1 MKLVNNNISPLP
13 FYDNLAL
20 QNHRKDYA
28 YGQVYPLITYKNM
41 LLPFQVV
48 LASGTSVNWVR
59 LYDFNTGKYTD
70 ITTNMKENGLTLKSY
85 TDFKVLK
92 YPGTLPII
100 QIKHEGQYYL
110 AISVSGLGTIYSDV
124 FTVCNKVDDYLFIE
138 YSNSYNFELKNGVV
152 DFSDGFKFRCYL
164 NTQVGKPEYDF
175 EEEATDRMGYT
186 FIESQVSKKIY
197 KFVFLAP
204 EYLCD
209 ALRIV
214 RLCENKQI
222 TSKLQT
228 YDLTTFN
235 MEPEW
240 EDQGDLASVAC
251 EFETDTV
258 IANIGGYTPEL
269 VGGDF
274 NSDFDTDFYD
284 IQKLNR
290 PITINISC
298 NNTANIILEATPA
311 VKSNLNIYVKYRA
324 SLNIGGTE
332 EKETNI
338 VFKKGLENDNIYLSD
353 LAGKGWVSEILE
365 ASVTSKEAYDSSIY
379 NINLIND

>member
-13 FYDNLAL
+13 FYDNIAL

-28 YGQVYPLITYKNM
+28 FGQIYQLITYKNM

-48 LASGTSVNWVR
+48 LSSGTSINWVR

-70 ITTNMKENGLTLKSY
+70 ITTSMKENGLTIKSY
-85 TDFKVLK
+85 TDFKLLK
-92 YPGTLPII
+92 YPGTLPIVE
-100 QIKHEGQYYL
+100 IKYEGLYYL
-110 AISVSGLGTIYSDV
+110 AISISDLGTIYSDL
-124 FTVCNKVDDYLFIE
+124 FTVTNRVSDYLLIE
-138 YSNSYNFELKNGVV
+138 YSNSYNFVLKNGIV
-152 DFSDGFKFRCYL
+152 DFSDNFAFKCYL

-175 EEEATDRMGYT
+175 EEEATERMGYT

-197 KFVFLAP
+197 KFTFIAP

-222 TSKLQT
+222 TSKSQV

-240 EDQGDLASVAC
+240 EDQGDLASVEC

-269 VGGDF
+269 AGGDF
-274 NSDFDTDFYD
+274 NDDF
-284 IQKLNR
+284 
-290 PITINISC
+290 
-298 NNTANIILEATPA
+298 NNDY
-311 VKSNLNIYVKYRA
+311 K
-324 SLNIGGTE
+324 
-332 EKETNI
+332 
-338 VFKKGLENDNIYLSD
+338 
-353 LAGKGWVSEILE
+353 
-365 ASVTSKEAYDSSIY
+365 TS
-379 NINLIND
+379 

>member
-13 FYDNLAL
+13 FYDDIAL

-28 YGQVYPLITYKNM
+28 FGQIYQLITYKNM

-48 LASGTSVNWVR
+48 LSKGTSISWVR
-59 LYDFNTGKYTD
+59 LYDFNTRKYID
-70 ITTNMKENGLTLKSY
+70 ITDSMKENGLVIKSF
-85 TDFKVLK
+85 TDFKLLK
-92 YPGTLPII
+92 YPGTLPIVE
-100 QIKHEGQYYL
+100 IKHEGLYYL
-110 AISVSGLGTIYSDV
+110 AISISGLGTIYSDL
-124 FTVCNKVDDYLFIE
+124 FTVTNRVLDYLLIE
-138 YSNSYNFELKNGVV
+138 YSNSYNFELKNGIV
-152 DFSDGFKFRCYL
+152 DFSDNFAFKCYL

-175 EEEATDRMGYT
+175 EEEATERMGYT

-197 KFVFLAP
+197 KFTFIAP

-222 TSKLQT
+222 TSKSQV

-240 EDQGDLASVAC
+240 EDQGDLASVEC

-274 NSDFDTDFYD
+274 NDDFNNDF
-284 IQKLNR
+284 
-290 PITINISC
+290 NI
-298 NNTANIILEATPA
+298 
-311 VKSNLNIYVKYRA
+311 
-324 SLNIGGTE
+324 
-332 EKETNI
+332 
-338 VFKKGLENDNIYLSD
+338 D
-353 LAGKGWVSEILE
+353 
-365 ASVTSKEAYDSSIY
+365 
-379 NINLIND
+379 